1 MSSSKAIQLVDADD
15 LEEYPIA
22 TDQRLESHFYVEMHF
37 RRWLNSRFCLLAE
50 PEVGFYGFNLFFVSQ
65 DQSPVGTLPV
75 DDRLLAKYL
84 NIDIERW
91 RGLCKREIS
100 PLYNW
105 SKVRCSNGEIRWA
118 HPVVTEMALKALG
131 SKRKN
136 AEAKAKARERKRL
149 KDLTQM
155 LERIGAKRLVANAGF
170 VELLDAWLIE
180 HRPECNR
187 TEPVIREAL
196 NVIGSERP

>member
-1 MSSSKAIQLVDADD
+1 MIASSSIQLIDASDI
-15 LEEYPIA
+15 EEYPIA

-37 RRWLNSRFCLLAE
+37 RRWLNSRFCMLAD
-50 PEVGFYGFNLFFVSQ
+50 PEVGFYGFNLFFVAQ
-65 DQSPVGTLPV
+65 DQSPVGTLPI

-91 RGLCKREIS
+91 QSLCRREIS

-105 SKVRCSNGEIRWA
+105 KKVRCSDGEIRWA
-118 HPVVTEMALKALG
+118 HPVVTEMAVKALG

-136 AEAKAKARERKRL
+136 AADKAKARERKRL

-155 LERIGAKRLVANAGF
+155 LERIGAKRLMSNPGF
-170 VELLDAWLIE
+170 VERLDAWLVQ
-180 HRPECNR
+180 HRPDSNR
-187 TEPVIREAL
+187 TEPVVREAL
-196 NVIGSERP
+196 DVIGSERV